1 MSGDSFNV
9 KVRFYLKF
17 RLVFMSKGWAK
28 GLGIEDKDVVERKNT
43 CICVC
48 KHKKEKRERE

>member
-1 MSGDSFNV
+1 
-9 KVRFYLKF
+9 
-17 RLVFMSKGWAK
+17 MSKGWAK